1 MLSRLQEHV
10 KKATEAMEKLEARKA
25 IHTILFKL
33 DQDLQW
39 YQKRAKTAE
48 ENAKAS
54 IIGEVLKTQVLMLT
68 PFAPHI
74 CEELWEIMGGEGF
87 ASTAPWPKSDE
98 TKVDVKA
105 EESEALIMKVLED
118 TCSIIRATKLT
129 PRKMFYYT
137 AAPWKWNVYLK
148 ALEKSMEGKITQNS
162 LIKELLK
169 YPELKAKAKEVIE
182 FTNKIIDEVNQ
193 TPLERK
199 QRLVAVGLIN
209 EAQTL
214 KEAKD
219 FLKSEID
226 AEITVYAEE
235 DVKRY
240 DPKNRARLAKPWRP
254 AIYIE

>member
-1 MLSRLQEHV
+1 
-10 KKATEAMEKLEARKA
+10 
-25 IHTILFKL
+25 
-33 DQDLQW
+33 
-39 YQKRAKTAE
+39 
-48 ENAKAS
+48 
-54 IIGEVLKTQVLMLT
+54 
-68 PFAPHI
+68 
-74 CEELWEIMGGEGF
+74 
-87 ASTAPWPKSDE
+87 
-98 TKVDVKA
+98 
-105 EESEALIMKVLED
+105 
-118 TCSIIRATKLT
+118 
-129 PRKMFYYT
+129 
-137 AAPWKWNVYLK
+137 
-148 ALEKSMEGKITQNS
+148 
-162 LIKELLK
+162 
-169 YPELKAKAKEVIE
+169 LKAKAKEVIE

-214 KEAKD
+214 KEAED